1 MLDTEKVSYR
11 AIRDEITRRIARREW
26 APGELI
32 PGEEALAAEFGAA
45 RATVNRALQDMA
57 RSGLVERKRKA
68 GTRVARGRLRE
79 ARFLIPLVRDEIE
92 TRGAAYRYALL
103 SSAIEKAPDIVRAR
117 MGLAPKAQTLHLR
130 CLHLA
135 DGLPY
140 QFEDRW
146 INLEAVPAARQE
158 SFESIGPNEW
168 LVNNAPFS
176 EAEFGMFAAAASV
189 DDAELLQIRP
199 GDPVFVAERVT
210 RLMEKPVTLVRMVHP
225 QSHRVT
231 IRF

>member
-1 MLDTEKVSYR
+1 MLDTERTSFR
-11 AIRDEITRRIARREW
+11 SIRDELTRRIARREW

-32 PGEEALAAEFGAA
+32 PGEETLAVEFGAA
-45 RATVNRALQDMA
+45 RATVNRALQDLA

-68 GTRVARGRLRE
+68 GTRVARNPLRE
-79 ARFLIPLVRDEIE
+79 ARFLIPLIRDEIE
-92 TRGAAYRYALL
+92 ARGATYRYVLL
-103 SSAIEKAPDIVRAR
+103 SKAADMASDIVRAR
-117 MGLAPKAQTLHLR
+117 MGLAAKAETLHLR

-135 DGLPY
+135 DGLPF

-158 SFESIGPNEW
+158 SFETTGPNEW

-176 EAEFGMFAAAASV
+176 EAEFGMFAAAASIE
-189 DDAELLQIRP
+189 DAELLQVRP
-199 GDPVFVAERVT
+199 GDPVFVTERVT